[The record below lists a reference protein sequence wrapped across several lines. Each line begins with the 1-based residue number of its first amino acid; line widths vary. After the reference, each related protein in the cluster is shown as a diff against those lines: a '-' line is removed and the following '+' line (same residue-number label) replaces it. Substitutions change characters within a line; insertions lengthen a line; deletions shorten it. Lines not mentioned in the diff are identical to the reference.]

1 MQNNEKL
8 VQALNEL
15 VSINYDRVFGYEKA
29 IEEVDASDV
38 DLRALFNRGVS
49 QSRKYVSE
57 LQQTIRGLGGEPVT
71 DSTTRGKLFRV
82 WMDFKS
88 TLMGKDR
95 KSVLDSCAYGE
106 EAALKAYDD
115 ALQTEAHLPDNIRIS
130 IAEHKQTLK
139 SAHHAIQEAARVQEV
154 LDK

>member
-29 IEEVDASDV
+29 IEDV
-38 DLRALFNRGVS
+38 GSGDIDLRTLFNRSAS
-49 QSRKYVSE
+49 QSRKYVSD
-57 LQQTIRGLGGEPVT
+57 LQQTIRGLGGEPVS

-82 WMDFKS
+82 WMDFKA
-88 TLMGKDR
+88 TVMGKDR

-106 EAALKAYDD
+106 EAALKAYDE
-115 ALQTEAHLPDNIRIS
+115 ALQTEAHLPDNIRVS
-130 IAEHKQTLK
+130 IAEHKQALT
-139 SAHHAIQEAARVQEV
+139 SAHRAIQEAARLQEV
-154 LDK
+154 VDK

>member
-29 IEEVDASDV
+29 IEDV
-38 DLRALFNRGVS
+38 GSNDIDLRTMFNRNAS
-49 QSRKYVSE
+49 QSRKYVSD
-57 LQQTIRGLGGEPVT
+57 LQQTIRSLGGEPVT
-71 DSTTRGKLFRV
+71 DSTMRGKLFRV
-82 WMDFKS
+82 WMDFKA

-106 EAALKAYDD
+106 EAALKAYDE
-115 ALQTEAHLPDNIRIS
+115 ALQTEAHLPDNIRVS
-130 IAEHKQTLK
+130 IAEHKQTLT
-139 SAHHAIQEAARVQEV
+139 SAHRAIQEAARLQEV
-154 LDK
+154 VDK